1 MTRNSCHIAVIAAV
15 LALHFIPHSINKA
28 VANDEANSATLEFDA
43 RERELRR
50 KEEELL
56 RAMDLNSA
64 ETTSAQ
70 SIEVAN
76 PRTESLGSKSLD
88 SKSLGSEA
96 LDSDNSQV
104 QVLEI
109 KAPEPK
115 VEAALPSVEKVSTEA
130 PQLTNQQHPAL
141 KELAHHPA
149 LEPPRKIAAPP
160 LVATN
165 LATTNRIRTKTSE
178 DAPDGTTAKRLGSF
192 YRIDRSD
199 VDSERRRGIPH
210 SQTVPIQQYST
221 KEPVRPA
228 LLTSDELATI
238 QNASTYL
245 KTGPTRLDST
255 LLRVPQYAEVRIDY
269 RSGDWYRVKTTG
281 GLRGWVPGSSLLF
294 DADTQPQSTVRIG
307 AVTKQLQR
315 P

>member
-15 LALHFIPHSINKA
+15 LALHFIPHSINTA
-28 VANDEANSATLEFDA
+28 VANDEANSANLEFDS

-56 RAMDLNSA
+56 RAMDLNAA

-76 PRTESLGSKSLD
+76 PRTESL
-88 SKSLGSEA
+88 
-96 LDSDNSQV
+96 DSDNSHV

-149 LEPPRKIAAPP
+149 LEPPRKIAAPS

-221 KEPVRPA
+221 KETVRPA